1 MTIPAGKLTCDQGCK
16 NTFRTSKAP
25 EKHMKEKHDDQGT
38 CKQTSG
44 QDVMVIRQDD
54 DISSQEAKED
64 QELYD
69 ILERV

>member
-1 MTIPAGKLTCDQGCK
+1 
-16 NTFRTSKAP
+16 
-25 EKHMKEKHDDQGT
+25 MKEKHDDQGT
-38 CKQTSG
+38 SKQTSG
-44 QDVMVIRQDD
+44 QDFMVISQYN